1 MLLLWMLTTN
11 CERGDSNGLREEEER
26 QKIMDEGV
34 KQIAD
39 IIYGENGSEDYDTMV
54 MTGSSVLNRF
64 LTTRDKEF
72 GTSIPEVGQKGYYAV
87 SNNTPMYQQAVTGKF
102 PDEASA
108 NKYKQA
114 LQVAYGLFKGTI
126 EKHPAQFFF
135 KKGEASGLR
144 KKLKST
150 GKVGIYDT
158 YAYPE

>member
-1 MLLLWMLTTN
+1 MLITS
-11 CERGDSNGLREEEER
+11 EGGGEV
-26 QKIMDEGV
+26 DENV

-64 LTTRDKEF
+64 LMTRDEEF

-87 SNNTPMYQQAVTGKF
+87 SNNTPMYQQAVSGKF
-102 PDEASA
+102 PDEKSELA
-108 NKYKQA
+108 YKRA
-114 LQVAYGLFKGTI
+114 TQVAYGLYKGTI

-135 KKGEASGLR
+135 KKGEAKGLR

-158 YAYPE
+158 YSY

>member
-1 MLLLWMLTTN
+1 MSIPN
-11 CERGDSNGLREEEER
+11 EGSDAHGLREEIKEGKEA
-26 QKIMDEGV
+26 IMDEGV

-64 LTTRDKEF
+64 LTTKGEEF
-72 GTSIPEVGQKGYYAV
+72 GTSIPEVGQKGYKAV
-87 SNNTPMYQQAVTGKF
+87 QNNTEMYQQAVSGKF
-102 PDEASA
+102 PDEKSEA
-108 NKYKQA
+108 KYKQA
-114 LQVAYGLFKGTI
+114 LQVAYGLYKGTI

-135 KKGEASGLR
+135 KKGEATGLR

-158 YAYPE
+158 YAYPEK